1 MISPLIV
8 IGAGGHAKVL
18 VDALLR
24 TGLSP
29 VGLVDRD
36 PSLVGREVLGV
47 AVLGGEDV
55 LQRYT
60 PGDVRLVNAVGSV
73 QSMQARKAVY
83 DHFRSQGY
91 EFASVLHPC
100 AVISEYAVLQPG
112 VQILAGAVV
121 GPGAVIGENSII
133 NTNACVDHD
142 CRIGAHVHIAPGA
155 TLSGGVS
162 VGDATHVGVG
172 ACVIQGVQIGRKSLV
187 AAGAAVV
194 HDVPAGGR
202 VQGVPARDF

>member
-1 MISPLIV
+1 MISPVIV

-24 TGLSP
+24 TGFSP

-47 AVLGGEDV
+47 AVLGGEAV
-55 LQRYT
+55 LQRYA

-73 QSMQARKAVY
+73 QNMQARKAVY
-83 DHFRSQGY
+83 DRFRSRGY

-100 AVISEYAVLQPG
+100 AVVSDHAVLQSG
-112 VQILAGAVV
+112 VQILAGVVV

-133 NTNACVDHD
+133 NTNASVDHD

-162 VGDATHVGVG
+162 VGEATHVGVG
-172 ACVIQGVQIGRKSLV
+172 ACVIQGVQIGRRSLV

-194 HDVPAGGR
+194 HDVPDGGR